1 MTDHVQELRT
11 DEVTGTSAI
20 VAPARATRPVVFT
33 TTSAGSSTPPPDCP
47 FCAGHEAMT
56 PPEVART
63 GAGAPDTPGWQVRV
77 VPNLYPAFAGQEVVV
92 HGPEHTRSLA
102 ELDDALLEL
111 VAEAWRQR
119 ARGRRE
125 EGLIHLQALVNEGRE
140 AGASLTHS
148 HSQLV
153 WLPEEPPLAA
163 AEAGEPCRICA
174 SIEREL
180 REGSRVVAERDGL
193 VLLCPWAGRMPYE
206 MLIAPAEHEANG
218 FESPRLGTAL
228 ALAADGLRRLR
239 AVEGPRPANLW
250 LDNGSH
256 WHLELLPRLTILA
269 GLELGAGVYL
279 NPLAPEQAAGAL
291 REAG

>member
-1 MTDHVQELRT
+1 VL
-11 DEVTGTSAI
+11 VL
-20 VAPARATRPVVFT
+20 PAVEGR
-33 TTSAGSSTPPPDCP
+33 
-47 FCAGHEAMT
+47 E
-56 PPEVART
+56 
-63 GAGAPDTPGWQVRV
+63 PDTPGWQVRV
-77 VPNLYPAFAGQEVVV
+77 VPNLYPAFSGQEVVV

-102 ELDDALLEL
+102 DLSPAVLEL
-111 VAEAWRQR
+111 VAEAWRLR
-119 ARGRRE
+119 ARERRE
-125 EGLIHLQALVNEGRE
+125 AGLVHLLALVNEGRE

-163 AEAGEPCRICA
+163 AEAGEPCRICTV
-174 SIEREL
+174 IEREL
-180 REGSRVVAERDGL
+180 SEGTRVVADRDGV

-206 MLIAPAEHEANG
+206 LLIAPVEHEVDG
-218 FESPRLGTAL
+218 FDSELLGTAL

-250 LDNGSH
+250 LHNGAH

-291 REAG
+291 REAGTD

>member
-1 MTDHVQELRT
+1 MV
-11 DEVTGTSAI
+11 AI
-20 VAPARATRPVVFT
+20 APARAARPGAK
-33 TTSAGSSTPPPDCP
+33 SGELDPPSEEELVSCP
-47 FCAGHEAMT
+47 FCEGREDRT
-56 PPEVART
+56 PPEVLALPVV
-63 GAGAPDTPGWQVRV
+63 AGREPDTPGWQVRV

-111 VAEAWRQR
+111 VAEAWRRR
-119 ARGRRE
+119 ARARRE
-125 EGLIHLQALVNEGRE
+125 EGLTHLQALVNEGRE

-153 WLPEEPPLAA
+153 WLPEEPPLSA

-174 SIEREL
+174 AIELEL
-180 REGSRVVAERDGL
+180 REGTRVVAERDGV

-206 MLIAPAEHEANG
+206 LLVAPVEHEPDG
-218 FESPRLGTAL
+218 FDSEALGTAL

-250 LDNGSH
+250 LHNGSH

-279 NPLAPEQAAGAL
+279 NPLAPEQAAEAL